1 MHISNEL
8 FTVCISIS
16 ASGFVEMESQVKNQ
30 CWMKGGKY
38 FSFPV
43 SWRKRVLGRAEILR
57 TFVPGQGEGPK
68 AFQQREKSSSHRI
81 QSKRKTKMRN
91 KEVSIQIFCPLFAWV
106 VCFLILSCRSCL
118 YILQTNLWLPR
129 REWGGGINWEIDI
142 DMYALLL
149 IKQIANKDLLYSTR
163 ISSQYSLMTYM

>member
-8 FTVCISIS
+8 FTLCISIN

-30 CWMKGGKY
+30 CWMKGGEY

-43 SWRKRVLGRAEILR
+43 RWKKRLLGRAEILR
-57 TFVPGQGEGPK
+57 TFILGQGEGPK

-91 KEVSIQIFCPLFAWV
+91 KEVSIQIFCPFFDWV

-118 YILQTNLWLPR
+118 YILQTNFWFSGVGR
-129 REWGGGINWEIDI
+129 REKLGN
-142 DMYALLL
+142 
-149 IKQIANKDLLYSTR
+149 
-163 ISSQYSLMTYM
+163 